1 MARRSTSKD
10 EGRRNIRRLFRA
22 LAVLIVVSSAAF
34 VAAAPALLPL
44 TATVQPTKVTPGET
58 VTYTI
63 SLVNDGVADVTG
75 LTVAHYLPEG
85 FAYLPGSSAM
95 RIDGGLVSL
104 GDPLISGRQLTWSL
118 NRLRASQADWYYGIH
133 TFVQDSCDSS
143 HIDAQL
149 NAARELMGAG
159 AFVKQLFY
167 GITPNT
173 SRPKDCWVYFVNKA
187 YDLDLRPV
195 VRLQG
200 LYAGDAWA
208 KPPADSP
215 GNYTTIAGAFQKV
228 VAGLPRRDGRNLYVE
243 IWNEPN
249 LNIEW
254 GNDPNPWEYAHF
266 LLDVSQA
273 IRALGDSRIVVLNGG
288 LAPGGDFNHLDFIDG
303 MAAVPGALEAFDVWA
318 SHPYPAN
325 HPPEYNIHD
334 GTATYSVATIDTYM
348 LELDRLAQHG
358 RPGLHVLLTETGHNL
373 GNNVFGFEGYLP
385 IDESNRA
392 DYMVRAFRDYWHAW
406 PEVLGVTP
414 FELVDPHNHWPTFD
428 WLYPSGAHHQQY
440 DAVAALGKSAKQLP
454 TQLSIVFRARAAFT
468 PGSYS
473 SRVEAS
479 ASNATIGGTGDTAW
493 VTVLAPTA
501 TPTVTRTPSPTAE
514 GTATSTPTPST
525 TAAPGQTPTATAT
538 PSPCDRYDLDNDGA
552 ITVADIMAVA
562 AIWGTAVGDTRFV
575 AAYDFNGDGRIDVG
589 DIMQV
594 AGHWGESCPTAAVQA
609 GAPPPTL
616 RPLADL
622 RALARRPTSGR
633 LLGITRTDLVIL
645 GGAELHIPLG
655 HDLRAIALS
664 ADGDTAY
671 LSDGSDGRVLVVDAT
686 DGRVLGEIGGLANPT
701 GLVVGKRGLWV
712 SESGAGR
719 LALVN
724 LRTYGIIARV
734 PVGRSPGVLV
744 YDSVAGRLYAAVTGQ
759 GSVAVV
765 SDDGAVEAIWAV
777 GGIGLPQG
785 EALDVSARR
794 LYVAYAVS
802 PRYGAVAVYDVDS
815 GQRVGAWHGSPFAP
829 LDPLLALALD
839 RSGRRLFA
847 VGAAS
852 WWAIDTQSGTA
863 RRFNKRVGAVSPFG
877 LAFTPL
883 NNALWFAHPR
893 PQ

>member
-1 MARRSTSKD
+1 MARWSTSND
-10 EGRRNIRRLFRA
+10 VGWPNIRRLLRG
-22 LAVLIVVSSAAF
+22 LAVLIMVSSATF
-34 VAAAPALLPL
+34 VAAAPALLSL
-44 TATVQPTKVTPGET
+44 TATVRPTKVTPGET

-63 SLVNDGVADVTG
+63 SLVNDRAAD
-75 LTVAHYLPEG
+75 LTSLTLADDLPSG

-95 RIDGGLVSL
+95 RINGGLVSL
-104 GDPLISGRQLTWSL
+104 NDPRISGRRLSWSL
-118 NRLRASQADWYYGIH
+118 NTLRASEADWYYGIH

-167 GITPNT
+167 GITTNT
-173 SRPKDCWVYFVNKA
+173 IRPRDCWVYFVNKA
-187 YDLDLRPV
+187 YDLNLQPV

-215 GNYTTIAGAFQKV
+215 GNYVTIARAFQRV
-228 VAGLPRRDGRNLYVE
+228 VAGLPRRDGHNLFVE

-249 LNIEW
+249 LNVEW
-254 GNDPNPWEYAHF
+254 GNDPNPREYAHF
-266 LLDVSQA
+266 LLDVGQA
-273 IRALGDSRIVVLNGG
+273 IRALGDSRIVILNGG
-288 LAPGGDFNHLDFIDG
+288 LAPGGDINHLDFIDG
-303 MAAVPGALEAFDVWA
+303 MATVPGALEAFDVWA

-325 HPPEYNIHD
+325 HPPEYNVHD
-334 GTATYSVATIDTYM
+334 GTAAYSVATIDTYL

-373 GNNVFGFEGYLP
+373 GNNVFGFEGYQP
-385 IDESNRA
+385 VDESNRA
-392 DYMVRAFRDYWHAW
+392 DYMVRAFRDYWRVW

-414 FELVDPHNHWPTFD
+414 FELVDPHNRWATFD

-468 PGSYS
+468 PGLYA

-501 TPTVTRTPSPTAE
+501 TPTPTQTPSPTVA
-514 GTATSTPTPST
+514 TSATSTPTPST
-525 TAAPGQTPTATAT
+525 TPYPGQTPTATPT
-538 PSPCDRYDLDNDGA
+538 PLPCDRYDLDNDGA

-562 AIWGTAVGDTRFV
+562 GIWGTTVGDPRYD
-575 AAYDFNGDGRIDVG
+575 AAYDFNGDGRIDVV
-589 DIMQV
+589 DIMLV
-594 AGHWGESCPTAAVQA
+594 ADHWGESCPTVAAQA
-609 GAPPPTL
+609 AGPLPTL
-616 RPLADL
+616 RPLGGL
-622 RALARRPTSGR
+622 RAVARRPTSGR
-633 LLGITRTDLVIL
+633 LLGITRTDLVIP
-645 GGAELHIPLG
+645 GQTELHIPLG
-655 HDLRAIALS
+655 GDLRAIAVS
-664 ADGDTAY
+664 TDGETAY
-671 LSDGSDGRVLVVDAT
+671 VSDSAGGRVLVVDAT
-686 DGRVLGEIGGLANPT
+686 DRRVRGEIRELSDPT

-719 LALVN
+719 LTLVN
-724 LRTYGIIARV
+724 RRTYGIIARV

-744 YDSVAGRLYAAVTGQ
+744 YDGVAGRLYAAVTGQ

-765 SDDGAVEAIWAV
+765 NDDGAVEAVWPV

-785 EALDVSARR
+785 AVFDVSARR
-794 LYVAYAVS
+794 LYVAYAIS
-802 PRYGAVAVYDVDS
+802 PRYGAIAVYDVDS
-815 GQRVGAWHGSPFAP
+815 GERISTWRGSASAPF
-829 LDPLLALALD
+829 DPLLALALD
-839 RSGRRLFA
+839 RSGKRLFA

-852 WWAIDTQSGTA
+852 WWAIDTWSGTA
-863 RRFNKRVGAVSPFG
+863 RRFSKPVGAVSPFG

-883 NNALWFAHPR
+883 DNALWFAHPR
-893 PQ
+893 Q